1 VIAGST
7 RINIVDMVLDKPSR
21 NRRQFLTCLAAAAA
35 SGAPPPPGPSKLKV
49 GCCSWCFHNL
59 SPGANPEEAIE
70 IIGGLGFDG
79 IELIAIARRDVAD
92 YWGGAPMDRVQ
103 KLLARHRLQVTQF
116 ALFQPV
122 VEDLSSRD
130 AGARGRSLDLFE
142 AGCKIAKKL
151 GSPIVN
157 IVAPW
162 ARELRGPTEYLP
174 RYYEISNPK
183 PGEKFHI
190 DIAGSFDWEAVW
202 QQFIRT
208 IRECLARAKSQGL
221 RMTLEHHT
229 HTLVPDATAFLRLW
243 DAIRDPALGCNL
255 DAGWTLL
262 QREYPPVAIHKLKTH
277 LMNLHLRDIDGR
289 MRAFVNAG
297 EGVMDF
303 KAIAEALKAIGFQG
317 CMSLEQD
324 RNPGDMKT
332 VCQRYLQMMRSYL
345 A

>member
-1 VIAGST
+1 MIIG
-7 RINIVDMVLDKPSR
+7 KPTG
-21 NRRQFLTCLAAAAA
+21 NRRQFLTCLAAAGASNAA
-35 SGAPPPPGPSKLKV
+35 PQPGAPKPRV

-70 IIGGLGFDG
+70 TIGGLGFDSV
-79 IELIAIARRDVAD
+79 ELIVIARRDVRD
-92 YWGGAPMDRVQ
+92 YWTGAPLDRVQ
-103 KLLARHRLQVTQF
+103 KLLGRHRLQVAQF

-130 AGARGRSLDLFE
+130 ADARRRSLDLFE

-190 DIAGSFDWEAVW
+190 EIAPSFDWDEVW
-202 QQFIRT
+202 QQFTRT
-208 IRECLARAKSQGL
+208 IRECLARAKSQDL

-289 MRAFVNAG
+289 MRTFVNAG
-297 EGVMDF
+297 DGVMDF
-303 KAIAEALKAIGFQG
+303 KAIAGALKAIGFQG

-332 VCQRYLQMMRSYL
+332 VCQRYLRMMREYL